1 MKLYRVSWVIDPSA
15 GQIAISGLWEV
26 EALDF
31 AFAAAKVKVMV
42 GEEYST
48 DIDKVRIIGLSREK
62 EKSAWQ

>member
-26 EALDF
+26 EAVD
-31 AFAAAKVKVMV
+31 ASYAAAKVKVQV

-48 DIDKVRIIGLSREK
+48 DIDKVRIVSISTEK
-62 EKSAWQ
+62 EKSA